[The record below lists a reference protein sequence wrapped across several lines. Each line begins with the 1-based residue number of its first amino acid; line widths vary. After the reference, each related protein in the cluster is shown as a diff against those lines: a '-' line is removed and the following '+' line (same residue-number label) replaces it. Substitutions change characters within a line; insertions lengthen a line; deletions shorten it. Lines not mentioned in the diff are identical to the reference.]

1 MTAAGGSARLVGVR
15 IFRVL
20 LVDDHAL
27 FVEALAAR
35 LSREPD
41 LEVLPVAHDERSAY
55 AMLSTAAPAVVVLDV
70 ALGADSGLEVLD
82 RVTAQHPG
90 VRVVMLTGSTS
101 PELVVEAVRRGA
113 SAWLPKTCGGD
124 QLISVIRGVIRGE
137 SWIPPELLGAVLRQ
151 LAEPVN
157 VPQPDP
163 LGILTARERE
173 VLQCMVDG
181 LNRSDI
187 ARQLFVSANTVRTHT
202 QNLLAKLHVHS
213 VLEAASFALRS
224 GMRHSSAHESV
235 TRVTG
240 GSGVASVS

>member
-1 MTAAGGSARLVGVR
+1 MTAAGCSARLGGVR

-55 AMLSTAAPAVVVLDV
+55 AMLSTSAPAVVVLDV

-113 SAWLPKTCGGD
+113 SAWL
-124 QLISVIRGVIRGE
+124 
-137 SWIPPELLGAVLRQ
+137 
-151 LAEPVN
+151 
-157 VPQPDP
+157 
-163 LGILTARERE
+163 
-173 VLQCMVDG
+173 
-181 LNRSDI
+181 
-187 ARQLFVSANTVRTHT
+187 
-202 QNLLAKLHVHS
+202 
-213 VLEAASFALRS
+213 
-224 GMRHSSAHESV
+224 
-235 TRVTG
+235 
-240 GSGVASVS
+240 